1 MLTWAIHGMV
11 YLGSALMVYN
21 VYSYIR
27 FAKRLKEKK
36 NWEKE
41 RATLNFPIV
50 LLVMFLVGYLVV
62 GIFGQPD
69 LVMSG
74 ILFGG
79 SIFVYVIFRLIQR
92 IANRFEEN
100 EKLEA
105 ELLTAEESGRI
116 KTRFLASVSHE
127 MRTPMNAI
135 IGLATLALQSP
146 SLEPDT
152 KERLT
157 KIRLSAQHMMGL
169 ITNVL
174 MMNRVVSNSLTLEE
188 APFSLSGM
196 LNEVNVIAKN
206 QCEEKGLTY
215 HSSVEG
221 QMDDTFSGDE
231 DKLKQA
237 LQSLLDNAVKFTPAG
252 GEVTFTA
259 EQTGSVENKRTLRFT
274 IRDTG
279 IGIDREAIP
288 NLFTAFAQ
296 EDSAAG
302 YGGSGLGLATAK
314 SIAEKMD
321 GDIAVASEK
330 NAGSAFTVTVTLTA
344 AEQQELPEAG
354 NHEEVSLEGRHIL
367 IVEDIELNAE
377 IVADLLDLEG
387 ATTDWAENGQV
398 AVEKFSQNPPNTYDA
413 ILMDLRM
420 PVMDGLAATR
430 IIRALDRPDAKTV
443 PILALSANAFEEDV
457 QHSLEAGMNAH
468 LAKPADPDHLYGA
481 IREQIAQRKKNENGR
496 EKAPTPK
503 ASGWS
508 L

>member
-100 EKLEA
+100 EKLAA

-146 SLEPDT
+146 SLPPDT
-152 KERLT
+152 VDRLT

-215 HSSVEG
+215 RSSVEG
-221 QMDDTFSGDE
+221 QMDDAFLHSFRKPGRIADQDHGPACPAPVPAASGGDLHLDFSDSDRDHG
-231 DKLKQA
+231 
-237 LQSLLDNAVKFTPAG
+237 SIPAG
-252 GEVTFTA
+252 
-259 EQTGSVENKRTLRFT
+259 
-274 IRDTG
+274 
-279 IGIDREAIP
+279 
-288 NLFTAFAQ
+288 LFFR
-296 EDSAAG
+296 
-302 YGGSGLGLATAK
+302 TAK
-314 SIAEKMD
+314 DERGTFHGYYSVRR
-321 GDIAVASEK
+321 G
-330 NAGSAFTVTVTLTA
+330 
-344 AEQQELPEAG
+344 
-354 NHEEVSLEGRHIL
+354 
-367 IVEDIELNAE
+367 
-377 IVADLLDLEG
+377 
-387 ATTDWAENGQV
+387 
-398 AVEKFSQNPPNTYDA
+398 
-413 ILMDLRM
+413 
-420 PVMDGLAATR
+420 
-430 IIRALDRPDAKTV
+430 
-443 PILALSANAFEEDV
+443 
-457 QHSLEAGMNAH
+457 
-468 LAKPADPDHLYGA
+468 
-481 IREQIAQRKKNENGR
+481 
-496 EKAPTPK
+496 
-503 ASGWS
+503 
-508 L
+508 